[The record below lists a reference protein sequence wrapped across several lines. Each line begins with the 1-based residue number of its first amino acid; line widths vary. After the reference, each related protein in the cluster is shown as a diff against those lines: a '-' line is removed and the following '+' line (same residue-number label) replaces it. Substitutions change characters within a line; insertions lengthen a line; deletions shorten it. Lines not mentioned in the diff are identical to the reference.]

1 MANVNV
7 AFGLKPIN
15 NAGSTP
21 ATSGTNAYFIKSDAS
36 AIFQGSPVIATNDG
50 TIAVSSSASGDTL
63 KFIGVFA
70 GCEYVDATTGKKKFS
85 NTWPGS
91 GSANTNFDIIAN
103 VYDNPMQRF
112 IVCSDATLT
121 DKATAIT
128 TIFENAEFSAES
140 NKGAANGNTTTGIST
155 AQLDVSTVD
164 ASDLSHP
171 LPVAAET
178 QPDSRRA
185 PDLKATEVV
194 TNTTC
199 FRFEYGLDRGCC
211 QQEDPACKI

>member
-1 MANVNV
+1 MANSNV
-7 AFGLKPIN
+7 AFGMKPIN
-15 NAGSTP
+15 TAGSTP

-103 VYDNPMQRF
+103 VYDK
-112 IVCSDATLT
+112 IL
-121 DKATAIT
+121 IG
-128 TIFENAEFSAES
+128 E
-140 NKGAANGNTTTGIST
+140 G
-155 AQLDVSTVD
+155 DV
-164 ASDLSHP
+164 
-171 LPVAAET
+171 
-178 QPDSRRA
+178 
-185 PDLKATEVV
+185 
-194 TNTTC
+194 
-199 FRFEYGLDRGCC
+199 GL
-211 QQEDPACKI
+211 